1 MPCNQGMRRDDKPIL
16 ICHSDSHP
24 QMEHPSLKTTSV
36 YELAHH
42 ITRFQQRNT
51 VIDAKLTEVT
61 LSQATHF
68 SSLKEREKEQT
79 ELGSL

>member
-16 ICHSDSHP
+16 IYHSDSHP
-24 QMEHPSLKTTSV
+24 QMEHPSQKTTSV

-42 ITRFQQRNT
+42 ITRFWQRNT

-68 SSLKEREKEQT
+68 SSLKEVEKEQT